1 MTSLTLLL
9 CVATAHQADKADRA
23 TLVRDAREVVA
34 AVVESA
40 RDKGR
45 AAKGDALTARY
56 VRAAA
61 RAAESLPKERA
72 GRAFSLALGV
82 GLDTSDLMRRNPVV
96 MLTWRQV
103 ETNAER
109 QARLAV
115 LGKPTLHDR
124 HDLAQHFT
132 VSMGL
137 TALLGE
143 KAAESAG
150 LLKELLDAQ
159 EGGSGFSF
167 ADLAADLAGIEF
179 ARIVIEKPARL
190 AAVAKTFEPR
200 DFALPPKGLPEG
212 LALAEF
218 EKRYGGAR
226 DARFVSARDD
236 LARRIKAL
244 RGFKED

>member
-9 CVATAHQADKADRA
+9 CVVTANQADRA
-23 TLVRDAREVVA
+23 GRESLVNDARSVVA

-40 RDKGR
+40 RGR
-45 AAKGDALTARY
+45 QRDVRGDALTARY

-61 RAAESLPKERA
+61 RAAERLPKERA

-82 GLDTSDLMRRNPVV
+82 ALDTSDLMRRNPVV
-96 MLTWRQV
+96 MLTWRRV
-103 ETNAER
+103 ETNTER
-109 QARLAV
+109 EARLAV

-124 HDLAQHFT
+124 HDLAQHFA

-143 KAAESAG
+143 RAAESAG

-179 ARIVIEKPARL
+179 AKAMIEKPARL
-190 AAVAKTFEPR
+190 AAVAKGFEPR
-200 DFALPPKGLPEG
+200 DFALPPKGLAEG
-212 LALAEF
+212 LSLAEF

-226 DARFVSARDD
+226 DARFISARDD
-236 LARRIKAL
+236 LVRRTKEL